1 MFSIDGHDLVCPL
14 LLDGFIILTCMQ
26 TVIEVDGNNV
36 EPVTVDSIQIFAGQ
50 RYSFILHADKPIDN
64 YWIRAEPSEG
74 DGGFAN
80 GLNSAILHYES
91 APCSDPT
98 TSQVNGTLLQETDL
112 HPLENPGAPGMPFP
126 GGADVAINLE
136 IGLVQTPTVEFTL
149 NNVSFTTPNVPV
161 LLQILSGKSSAQDLL
176 PPGSVYTLPANKVIE
191 LTIPGFAIGGPVSL
205 CFVN

>member
-1 MFSIDGHDLVCPL
+1 
-14 LLDGFIILTCMQ
+14 MQ

-50 RYSFILHADKPIDN
+50 RYSFILHADKPIGN
-64 YWIRAEPSEG
+64 YWIRAQPNEG

-80 GLNSAILHYES
+80 GLNSAILHYDS
-91 APCSDPT
+91 VPCSDPT

-112 HPLENPGAPGMPFP
+112 HPLEDPGAPGMPFP
-126 GGADVAINLE
+126 GGADVAINLQ
-136 IGLVQTPTVEFTL
+136 IGLVQTPKVAFNL

-176 PPGSVYTLPANKVIE
+176 PQGSVYTLPANKVIE

-205 CFVN
+205 AS